1 MLLMCVCHF
10 TVGVHWQQYPPVL
23 NIFSS
28 CYISNIAGMG
38 SIYTP
43 RVKFKLSKSW
53 QHNLKVAFTVIA
65 LPLLSNLFTSNP
77 KHQCTGET
85 ARTRH
90 FSKIG

>member
-1 MLLMCVCHF
+1 MLLIWVPHF

-23 NIFSS
+23 NIFEQGRFSG
-28 CYISNIAGMG
+28 YGGMG
-38 SIYTP
+38 SIHTP

-53 QHNLKVAFTVIA
+53 QHNLKITLTVIT
-65 LPLLSNLFTSNP
+65 LPLLTNFFTSNS

-90 FSKIG
+90 FSKVG